1 MVTYRQLQVG
11 TFPSVTTKWIPK
23 ILKKMNEEY
32 PGIEVSILEEN
43 YEVIQQLVL
52 EGQLD
57 CGFVADNPFFFSLS
71 FPPLKKDKLLCI
83 ISAEHPLAQLNKVT
97 LKVLNQE
104 PFILPGKGGDIEL
117 KKFFKV
123 HNITPN
129 IRYEIMDTNQS
140 IVAMVE
146 SNLGISILPQLLL
159 NKISKTVITR
169 KPEIDF
175 SRMIG
180 LINLKNPSPA
190 TNLFI
195 IFFTSTALK

>member
-1 MVTYRQLQVG
+1 MG